1 MALQRALNTATL
13 RNANYEARFERL
25 EITFASGEIR
35 VFKGVPEEVARRF
48 FASPNPASYYEDRIV
63 EEYAYERRR
72 VGPMKTRAKNWM
84 TCFPELCCPWLT
96 VD

>member
-1 MALQRALNTATL
+1 MAIQRALNTATL

-63 EEYAYERRR
+63 EEYAYERRG
-72 VGPMKTRAKNWM
+72 VGANEDARKKLDDL
-84 TCFPELCCPWLT
+84 FS
-96 VD
+96 